1 MKFKQELEEMIKSKE
16 LVPFELLQR
25 ESVVKQEELQ
35 IALKNLLNNHHFK
48 KLILEDFLE
57 GTLEKVVNLRKNGK
71 VSEAETLLDSV
82 ITLRNYLTEIALFN
96 KDNYKED

>member
-35 IALKNLLNNHHFK
+35 IALKNLLNNHYFK

>member
-35 IALKNLLNNHHFK
+35 IALKNLLSNHHFK